1 MATYNL
7 NYTSGMAQLQNV
19 YFYENI
25 TSAID
30 TSLLSGKFLLFY
42 IRGRKTNWIR
52 TVAAYPTDSGD
63 FNSPTF
69 LNNSRYW
76 TLLLKVYYPTTTNI
90 SNYDTSN
97 NLAKR
102 QGGFVAPINET
113 YDIDL
118 YYTSQNYLNVL
129 RTDLATKIDGIN
141 IVLNV
146 TVDKVFLSEHSQDL
160 PISYYTEYA
169 NNDLIEASVPLEGYS
184 DTNNRDN
191 QYGTQNWQPTYDS

>member
-7 NYTSGMAQLQNV
+7 HYSGGMAQLQNV

-30 TSLLSGKFLLFY
+30 TGLLSSKNLLFY
-42 IRGRKTNWIR
+42 VRGRKTNFIR
-52 TVAAYPTDSGD
+52 TIAAYPTNSGD
-63 FNSPTF
+63 YSSPTF

-76 TLLLKVYYPTTTNI
+76 TLLLKVYYPTSSNI
-90 SNYDTSN
+90 ATYDTTS

-102 QGGFVAPINET
+102 MGTIVLPIGDT

-118 YYTSQNYLNVL
+118 YYTSASYVNIL
-129 RTDLATKIDGIN
+129 DLSSATKINNIS
-141 IVLNV
+141 IVLNAS
-146 TVDKVFLSEHSQDL
+146 VDKTFTSIETDN

-169 NNDLIEASVPLEGYS
+169 NNDLIAADIPIEGYS
-184 DTNNRDN
+184 SSNNRDS
-191 QYGTQNWQPTYDS
+191 QYGTQNWQPTYDT

>member
-7 NYTSGMAQLQNV
+7 HYSGGMAQLQNV

-30 TSLLSGKFLLFY
+30 TGLLSSKNLLFY
-42 IRGRKTNWIR
+42 VRGRKTNFIR
-52 TVAAYPTDSGD
+52 TIAAYPTNSGD
-63 FNSPTF
+63 YSSPTF

-76 TLLLKVYYPTTTNI
+76 TLLLKVYYPTSSNI
-90 SNYDTSN
+90 ATYDTTS

-102 QGGFVAPINET
+102 MGTIVLPIGDT

-118 YYTSQNYLNVL
+118 YYTSASYVNIL
-129 RTDLATKIDGIN
+129 DLSSATKINNIS
-141 IVLNV
+141 IVLNAS
-146 TVDKVFLSEHSQDL
+146 VDKTFTSIETDN

-169 NNDLIEASVPLEGYS
+169 NNDLIAADIPIEGYS
-184 DTNNRDN
+184 SSNNRDSH
-191 QYGTQNWQPTYDS
+191 YGTQNWQPTYDT